1 MPSPRGFS
9 LLLTA
14 SQAAARLGVP
24 IQAVLGWAAAGEL
37 RIAGQDEDG
46 RALFRE
52 AAIDSRGK
60 ELAEAHRAKPHSPK
74 QAHDVVGTLPCGCDL
89 ERPRPCLCR
98 DGLALNAALQFAE
111 FLTIVMP
118 DDPLLRGLAEA
129 CRDALMRH
137 LNSAAG
143 PMGEPAGEH
152 PASDGSPARQPE
164 VAASSPKVPIDTRTE
179 MAMG

>member
-1 MPSPRGFS
+1 M
-9 LLLTA
+9 LLTA
-14 SQAAARLGVP
+14 SQAATRLGVP

-52 AAIDSRGK
+52 AVIDSRGT
-60 ELAEAHRAKPHSPK
+60 ELAEADRAKLRLTKQPHN
-74 QAHDVVGTLPCGCDL
+74 VVGTTACTPLPCGCDL
-89 ERPRPCLCR
+89 ERPHPCLCR

-118 DDPLLRGLAEA
+118 DYPLLRRLAEA

-137 LNSAAG
+137 LNSATG

-152 PASDGSPARQPE
+152 SASDGSPDRHPE
-164 VAASSPKVPIDTRTE
+164 VAASGPKVPIDTRTE